1 MRVIAGRFR
10 GRPLTPPADMRL
22 RPTTDRVRES
32 LFNMLAHGLD
42 LDWKGARVADI
53 FAGTGALGIEALSR
67 GAAHATFVDNHGASL
82 ALVKRNLGSLGIA
95 REAKVLKAD
104 AAALPPATAPF
115 DLLFLDPPYG
125 RDLVA
130 PALQSLATGGWLRPG
145 SLVVIES
152 GARDLPALPASL
164 TLEKERALGDTHLL
178 IARVA

>member
-42 LDWKGARVADI
+42 LDWEGARVADI

-82 ALVKRNLGSLGIA
+82 ALVKKNLSYLGIA

-104 AAALPPATAPF
+104 ATALPPATAPF

-130 PALQSLATGGWLRPG
+130 PTLRSLATGGWLRPG
-145 SLVVIES
+145 SLVVVES
-152 GARDLPALPASL
+152 GARDVPALPASL